1 MPLQSDRVAAK
12 VATIVLAIAAMML
25 AAPGSR
31 ADDVA
36 VYPNQP
42 IRVVIGFSAGSSVDV
57 SARIIGEKL
66 AETWKQPVVAVNRA
80 GAGGAIAAQSVPRR
94 PQMATRC

>member
-25 AAPGSR
+25 VAPGSR

-80 GAGGAIAAQSVPRR
+80 GAGGAIAAQSVAQR